1 MCKGVRTFIL
11 LVGFLI
17 GSQLSLSA
25 EIFAPFVS
33 GLSVSV
39 SANTVSMS
47 WKPAPSGIAVYDIYR
62 STESFSEE
70 SFDRAVKIGSVS
82 SDMSTYTDYPPTTD
96 NYYYAVLG
104 RSDDNTLYKLFIPY
118 RNITVAPVAVET
130 TDSMKAVATKISQ
143 LTATPT
149 DDAIRLDFESS
160 KPNREVIIYRSNSSI
175 QSQQDLIEAN
185 AIATIS
191 SQEQQ
196 YTDFPLGGISYYY
209 AVVDAEMAKA
219 GSYDFRSGENSLAEP
234 VELPVG
240 TQISLQGP
248 QTETR
253 ITPLP
258 YLLLN
263 NGSFA
268 QANFSRPSAPLNEG
282 TQAVWKKLNRR
293 LSSGSA
299 PSAASPD
306 ILPLDRTDQSRQAG
320 QSGTGSSAQNS
331 DQQLAQIVNSSFP
344 EDIRDRSA
352 WQNAEKQ
359 LGAFFNISRTDSVET
374 RAHYYMGQVYF
385 FQKKY
390 KQAFFEFLMAQEE
403 FYAEVQPWLHR
414 IYPELLLL
422 DS

>member
-11 LVGFLI
+11 LLGFLI

-33 GLSVSV
+33 GLSASV
-39 SANTVSMS
+39 SANAVTLT
-47 WKPAPSGIAVYDIYR
+47 WKPAPSGIDVYDIYR
-62 STESFSEE
+62 STESLNE
-70 SFDRAVKIGSVS
+70 SSFARAVKIGSVR
-82 SDMSTYTDYPPTTD
+82 SDKSAFTDYPPTTD

-104 RSDDNTLYKLFIPY
+104 RSKDNTLYKLFIPY
-118 RNITVAPVAVET
+118 RNITVSPVTVET

-143 LTATPT
+143 LSATPAE
-149 DDAIRLDFESS
+149 DAIRLEFESS
-160 KPNREVIIYRSNSSI
+160 KPNREVIIYRSNNRI
-175 QSQQDLIEAN
+175 QSQQDLIEAS
-185 AIATIS
+185 AIATIG
-191 SQEQQ
+191 SQERQ
-196 YTDFPLGGISYYY
+196 YTDYPLGGISYFY

-240 TQISLQGP
+240 TQISLQRSKP
-248 QTETR
+248 DAR

-263 NGSFA
+263 NGSFSR
-268 QANFSRPSAPLNEG
+268 ANFSRPSAELDED
-282 TQAVWKKLNRR
+282 TQAVWKKLDG
-293 LSSGSA
+293 LLASGSE

-306 ILPLDRTDQSRQAG
+306 ILPIDQTDQS
-320 QSGTGSSAQNS
+320 GTDSSQDNS
-331 DQQLAQIVNSSFP
+331 TQQLARIVNNSFP
-344 EDIRDRSA
+344 ENTRDRTA

-374 RAHYYMGQVYF
+374 RAHYYMGQAYF
-385 FQKKY
+385 FQGKY
-390 KQAFFEFLMAQEE
+390 KQAFFEFIMAQDD
-403 FYAEVQPWLHR
+403 FYTEVQPWLER
-414 IYPELLLL
+414 IYPELLLF